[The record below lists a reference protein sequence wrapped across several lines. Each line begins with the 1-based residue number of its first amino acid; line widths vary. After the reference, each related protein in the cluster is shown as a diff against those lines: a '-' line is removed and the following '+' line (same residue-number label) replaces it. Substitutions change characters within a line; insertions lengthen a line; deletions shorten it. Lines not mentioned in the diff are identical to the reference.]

1 MKRFLCII
9 ILVFSLIFLYAK
21 YICVKGF
28 KIYEYE
34 IISSKIT
41 KGFDGFKIAHFS
53 DILYQKELD
62 YENTSNIIN
71 KINDEK
77 VNMVIYTGDV
87 IKKANTKDINK
98 IGNLFSK
105 IDADYKYA
113 ILGDNDNENV
123 KEMLIK
129 SNFIVLNNN
138 YVYVYNK
145 DQTPIKI
152 VDAINFD
159 ISLLDNEEDIN
170 PSFIIGLLHKPDD
183 FKTLNNYNIDVIF
196 AGHSLGGQIRIPFWG
211 ALIKKDGAKIYTD
224 NYYNENNSQMYISYG
239 IGNEKTYLR
248 FLNKPSFNLYRLKS
262 K

>member
-28 KIYEYE
+28 KINEYE
-34 IISSKIT
+34 IVSSKIT

-87 IKKANTKDINK
+87 IKNANTEDINK

-211 ALIKKDGAKIYTD
+211 ALIKKDGARIYTD
-224 NYYNENNSQMYISYG
+224 NYYNEKNSQMYISYG
-239 IGNEKTYLR
+239 IGNEKTDLR

>member
-87 IKKANTKDINK
+87 IKNANNEDINK

-183 FKTLNNYNIDVIF
+183 FKTLNNYDIDVLF

-211 ALIKKDGAKIYTD
+211 ALIKKDGARIYTD

>member
-87 IKKANTKDINK
+87 IKNANNEDINK

-183 FKTLNNYNIDVIF
+183 FKTLNNYDIDVLF

-211 ALIKKDGAKIYTD
+211 ALIKKDGARIYTD

-239 IGNEKTYLR
+239 IGNEKTDLR

>member
-28 KIYEYE
+28 IINEYE
-34 IISSKIT
+34 IISNKIT

-62 YENTSNIIN
+62 YENTLNIIN

-87 IKKANTKDINK
+87 IKNANTEDINK

-105 IDADYKYA
+105 INADYKYA
-113 ILGDNDNENV
+113 ILGDNDNDNV

-152 VDAINFD
+152 LDAINFD

-183 FKTLNNYNIDVIF
+183 FKTIRSYDIDVLF

-211 ALIKKDGAKIYTD
+211 ALIKKDGARIYTD

-239 IGNEKTYLR
+239 IGNEKTDLR

-262 K
+262 E

>member
-87 IKKANTKDINK
+87 IKNANTEDINK

-211 ALIKKDGAKIYTD
+211 ALIKKDGARIYTD

>member
-28 KIYEYE
+28 IINEYE
-34 IISSKIT
+34 IISNKIT

-62 YENTSNIIN
+62 YENTLNIIN

-87 IKKANTKDINK
+87 IKNANTEDINK

-113 ILGDNDNENV
+113 ILGDNDNDNV

-152 VDAINFD
+152 LDAINFD

-183 FKTLNNYNIDVIF
+183 FKTIRSYDIDVLF

-211 ALIKKDGAKIYTD
+211 ALIKKDGARIYTD

-239 IGNEKTYLR
+239 IGNEKTDLR

>member
-28 KIYEYE
+28 KINEYE
-34 IISSKIT
+34 IVSSKIT

-87 IKKANTKDINK
+87 IKNANNEDINK

-105 IDADYKYA
+105 IHADYKYA

-183 FKTLNNYNIDVIF
+183 FKTLNIYDIDVIF

-211 ALIKKDGAKIYTD
+211 ALIKKDGARIYTD

>member
-87 IKKANTKDINK
+87 IKNANTKDINK

-105 IDADYKYA
+105 INADYKYA

-183 FKTLNNYNIDVIF
+183 FKTLNNYDIDVLF

-211 ALIKKDGAKIYTD
+211 ALIKKDGARIYTD

-239 IGNEKTYLR
+239 IGNEKTDLR

>member
-28 KIYEYE
+28 KINEYE
-34 IISSKIT
+34 IVSSKIT

-87 IKKANTKDINK
+87 IKNANNEDINK

-183 FKTLNNYNIDVIF
+183 FKTLNNYDIDVLF

-211 ALIKKDGAKIYTD
+211 ALIKKDGARIYTD